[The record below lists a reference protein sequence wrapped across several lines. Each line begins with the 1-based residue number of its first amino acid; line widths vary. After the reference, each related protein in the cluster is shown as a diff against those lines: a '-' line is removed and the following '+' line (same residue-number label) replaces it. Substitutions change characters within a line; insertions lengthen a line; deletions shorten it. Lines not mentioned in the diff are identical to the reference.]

1 MMKQLLLYFFLLLT
15 IGPGLF
21 AQQAVDFRMWIE
33 PVDSFSQ
40 IPALQSYVIGHHNNK
55 WLVMAGRIDGLHQ
68 RQPNA
73 SFSSSEANNQI
84 YVIDPEQKTFYAAP
98 LTALPTSYQE
108 QLSSTNLNYI
118 QKDSTLYICG
128 GYGYSATAQDH
139 VTYPYLLKLDISA
152 CMQEVMQSQ
161 TVSSQHFMQLQDT
174 AFAITGGQLNYIDST
189 FYLVGGHFFGGRY
202 NPQGPTHGPG
212 FTQYYSDAIRS
223 FSLSEQNGQLQINN
237 YQEQVD
243 SANLHRRD
251 YNLVPQVFPNGEEGF
266 TIFTGVF
273 QHQVDLPWL
282 NTVDIDAQGNYTVR
296 PVFEQLLNQYQTARL
311 PIYEA
316 HNNSMHTFFYG
327 GIAQYYFDANGQLM
341 NDPNVPFVKT
351 ISQVSR
357 FANDS
362 MQEYE
367 LVQKMPAFL
376 GVGAEFIP
384 QHSAFRHNGILELD
398 QLPIGPNL
406 VGYIYGGIESDFDN
420 IFFINDG
427 SQSRPSTQ
435 LFKVYVE
442 RDSALY
448 TAVELVQDDLNI
460 GLRLAPNP
468 TVGQLQLSFQLAQT
482 ENLKFAIYN
491 NKGQLVWEEKASQFA
506 AGQQQKI
513 IQLPAHWPAGS
524 YYLELQLKA
533 GQKTTLPFVFQP

>member
-1 MMKQLLLYFFLLLT
+1 MKQQLFYLLLLL
-15 IGPGLF
+15 GAAPSLF
-21 AQQAVDFRMWIE
+21 AQQDVDFSMWIE
-33 PVDSFSQ
+33 PVDSFNN
-40 IPALQSYVIGHHNNK
+40 IPALQSYVVGHHDHK

-68 RQPNA
+68 RQPNR
-73 SFSSSEANNQI
+73 SFAATESNNQM
-84 YVIDPEQKTFYAAP
+84 YVIDPENKTFYAAP

-118 QKDSTLYICG
+118 QKDSTLYMCG
-128 GYGYSATAQDH
+128 GYGYSATALDH
-139 VTYPYLLKLDISA
+139 VTYPYMIKLDIAA
-152 CMQEVMQSQ
+152 CMQEIIQSQ

-174 AFAITGGQLNYIDST
+174 AFAITGGQLNYVDST

-223 FSLSEQNGQLQINN
+223 FSLSEQNGQLQMTN

-251 YNLVPQVFPNGEEGF
+251 YNLVPQVFPNGQEGF

-282 NTVDIDAQGNYTVR
+282 NTIDMDAQGNYTVR

-316 HNNSMHTFFYG
+316 HSNSMHTFFYG
-327 GIAQYYFDANGQLM
+327 GIAQYYFDASGQLM

-367 LVQKMPAFL
+367 LVQKMPDFL
-376 GVGAEFIP
+376 GAGAEFIP
-384 QHSAFRHNGILELD
+384 DHEAFRKNGILEVD
-398 QLPIGPNL
+398 QLPIGPNM

-427 SQSRPSTQ
+427 TQSRPSTQ
-435 LFKVYVE
+435 LFRVYVE
-442 RDSALY
+442 RDSSLY
-448 TAVELVQDDLNI
+448 TAVETIENQLDMQLQI
-460 GLRLAPNP
+460 SPNP
-468 TVGQLQLSFQLAQT
+468 TQGQLQLAFQLPQAESLAFT
-482 ENLKFAIYN
+482 IYN
-491 NKGQLVWEEKASQFA
+491 NSGQLLWEEKASSFV
-506 AGQQQKI
+506 AGQQQKTI
-513 IQLPAHWPAGS
+513 ELPTDWPAGS
-524 YYLELQLKA
+524 YYLEIQLEN
-533 GQKTTLPFVFQP
+533 GQKDSLPFVFQP